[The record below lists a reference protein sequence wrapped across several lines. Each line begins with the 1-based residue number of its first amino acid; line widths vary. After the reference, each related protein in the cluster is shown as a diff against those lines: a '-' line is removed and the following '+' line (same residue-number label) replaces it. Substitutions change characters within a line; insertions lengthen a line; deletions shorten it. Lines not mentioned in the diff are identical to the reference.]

1 MCAHPR
7 RLPTKA
13 ALLAKQGNILSASE
27 WELLKELV
35 YDKFVLEVRSLQV
48 LMGPSLPELRQ
59 ALDASRARTA
69 AGAPSPSPF
78 HLVEETNA
86 TMTIGQSIGPN
97 ILELPR
103 VRVHG
108 DISGVRV
115 RITRERYLDF
125 MRILDSI
132 LSSFFVPRPEATV
145 AGAAAAPAAAVASPT
160 PLRLGKALPPRE
172 ASVLPLAGGD
182 GGVESDAEGSDSD
195 SDDEH
200 DVRPAPPVPVP
211 AQVAA
216 AAPADHLER
225 WRQVGAEVHL
235 TIQAASVVLDTLA
248 EVTVSTLTLAVADR
262 AHDTAV
268 RMAIGSLSL
277 TGLARGR
284 RNDIVTLQ
292 PLPPA
297 DRVAA
302 AGPTALDDAA
312 IAFSI
317 VDVRQTSPEL
327 MSTHGGR
334 LQTLELVLA
343 SARVRVDVDVFLPF
357 LTYTLETFV
366 PTDGEPLKSVVNAA
380 PINLIAAL
388 LPQQVPAENTDQTRL
403 TKLHFTAAFAGS

>member
-1 MCAHPR
+1 M
-7 RLPTKA
+7 
-13 ALLAKQGNILSASE
+13 AKQGNILSASE

-48 LMGPSLPELRQ
+48 LMGSSLPELRL

-86 TMTIGQSIGPN
+86 TMTIGQSIGPS

-108 DISGVRV
+108 EIAGVRV
-115 RITRERYLDF
+115 RITRERYHDF

-145 AGAAAAPAAAVASPT
+145 AGAAAAPGAAVASPT

-172 ASVLPLAGGD
+172 TSVLPLAGGD
-182 GGVESDAEGSDSD
+182 GAAESDAEDSDSD
-195 SDDEH
+195 SDDGH
-200 DVRPAPPVPVP
+200 DTRPGPTVAV
-211 AQVAA
+211 VAA
-216 AAPADHLER
+216 PVDHLER
-225 WRQVGAEVHL
+225 WRQVGAEVNL
-235 TIQAASVVLDTLA
+235 TIKGASVVLDTLA

-268 RMAIGSLSL
+268 RMAIGSLAL
-277 TGLARGR
+277 TSLARGR

-297 DRVAA
+297 ERAA
-302 AGPTALDDAA
+302 AGPTALDDVAVT
-312 IAFSI
+312 FSI

-334 LQTLELVLA
+334 LQTLDLVLT
-343 SARVRVDVDVFLPF
+343 SARVRVDVEVFLPF

-366 PTDGEPLKSVVNAA
+366 PTDGDPLKSVVNAA
-380 PINLIAAL
+380 PINLIEAL

-403 TKLHFTAAFAGS
+403 TKLHFTAAFAGSYNERSCPLPQNHSLT